1 MAALILRIDVLTP
14 DARTLSEVARLGLAS
29 RSDAAIAS
37 VLGVAIAVETA
48 SLGVGWAAS
57 VIACLPA
64 VALVWRRTLPLLT
77 PTAVLLLMLFAWN
90 FDRPETVDTV
100 SQVLV
105 WVFGAFAAGA
115 YATRRAALSG
125 LALWFVDSTVW
136 MVVWGADLADL
147 AFELVLV
154 TAPWVAGVALRR
166 KREQAEI
173 ADRRAESAAAQAA
186 TAIADERARIARE
199 LHDVVAHAV
208 GMMVVQAG
216 AASQLLDRDPAR
228 ARQSLDAV
236 QQTGRL
242 AVDELARML
251 GLLRIQDEKTSP
263 LPSLSRV
270 SELISDIRGTGTPVS
285 LRYDGELDDLPS
297 ALDATAYRILQ
308 EALTNVVKH
317 APGATAHVRLLRCPD
332 HIEIEVCN
340 ARANDTSKQSG
351 TGHGLLGIGERAAV
365 FGGRLRTG
373 PTADGG
379 YCLNVWL
386 PVPAGADSGAAR

>member
-1 MAALILRIDVLTP
+1 M
-14 DARTLSEVARLGLAS
+14 SEVARLGLAS
-29 RSDAAIAS
+29 RSDVAIAG
-37 VLGVAIAVETA
+37 VLGVVIVVETA
-48 SLGVGWAAS
+48 SLGGGWMAS
-57 VIACLPA
+57 VVACLPA
-64 VALVWRRTLPLLT
+64 VALVWRRTLPWLT
-77 PTAVLLLMLFAWN
+77 PTAVLLLMLFAWS
-90 FDRPETVDTV
+90 FDRPETVETV

-105 WVFGAFAAGA
+105 WVVAAFAAGA
-115 YATRRAALSG
+115 YATRRAAVAG
-125 LALWFVDSTVW
+125 LALWFGVSTVW
-136 MVVWGADLADL
+136 MVLWGDDLADL

-166 KREQAEI
+166 KREQAEG
-173 ADRRAESAAAQAA
+173 ADRRADSAAAQAA

-216 AASQLLDRDPAR
+216 AASQLLDQDPAR
-228 ARQSLDAV
+228 ARRALEAV

-251 GLLRIQDEKTSP
+251 GLLRMQDETTSP

-270 SELISDIRGTGTPVS
+270 SELISDIRETGIDVS
-285 LRYDGELDDLPS
+285 LDSDGDLGGLPA

-317 APGATAHVRLLRCPD
+317 APGATAQVRLLRCPD
-332 HIEIEVCN
+332 HIEIEVGN
-340 ARANDTSKQSG
+340 ARASDPLQQGG
-351 TGHGLLGIGERAAV
+351 TGHGLLGIGERVAV
-365 FGGRLRTG
+365 FGGRLRHG

-379 YCLNVWL
+379 YRLHVWL
-386 PVPAGADSGAAR
+386 PINAAAQMRAAT